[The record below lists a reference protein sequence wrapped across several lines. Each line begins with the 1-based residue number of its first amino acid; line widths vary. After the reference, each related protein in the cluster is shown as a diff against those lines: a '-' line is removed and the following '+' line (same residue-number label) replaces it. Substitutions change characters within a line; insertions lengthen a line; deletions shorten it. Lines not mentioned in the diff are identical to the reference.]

1 MAHFNDIND
10 TKGINRRKSA
20 INERK
25 NLLFKEIV
33 VLLVFAV
40 LISVSILF
48 LFPVASESLFLI
60 NGGENSNLS
69 VFFSGGNNLTYFER
83 SDIKTLISG
92 GNGSFSNIEKI
103 TAGKNYLEIF
113 PSSNILAAA
122 GNYLIIKLNAQNN
135 ESSDFPAGSV
145 NIKWKIE
152 GQSDYDPLNQ
162 ENMRIFID
170 GFTHNYM
177 AAVGENKNWKTG
189 GKIASVM
196 VGVPDV
202 EGVTIKVSEISL
214 NKRMIFPLDSFINK
228 FFKENFSVREINRYL
243 TPAYIGLLVILAMV
257 YLLKLVSR
265 RVMTG
270 KIMFSVSAIILFVFS
285 IYFFKNEILT
295 VKSYYDSYKKNI
307 SQQDLKNTYLGFYDF
322 EKFIGWAA
330 GKIPEN
336 ENIIVLVRGEQV
348 YIESELAYNLYP
360 RDIKFINISQSSQ
373 EKTADE
379 ISGIN
384 SEAASEGRNYKYLV
398 VLSGEDIKAGE
409 TLKLQYSYR
418 PDAGLIFA
426 IK

>member
-1 MAHFNDIND
+1 MVYFNNI
-10 TKGINRRKSA
+10 KGNKGVNSRKLAYSERKS
-20 INERK
+20 
-25 NLLFKEIV
+25 LLLREIV

-60 NGGENSNLS
+60 KKKKKSNLS
-69 VFFSGGNNLTYFER
+69 VFFSGGNNLTYFGR
-83 SDIKTLISG
+83 SDIKTIISSE
-92 GNGSFSNIEKI
+92 NGSFSNIEKI

-113 PSSNILAAA
+113 PSSNISTTA
-122 GNYLIIKLNAQNN
+122 GNYLKIRLNAKNN
-135 ESSDFPAGSV
+135 ESSDFPAGSI
-145 NIKWKIE
+145 NIKWKYE

-189 GKIASVM
+189 AKITSVI

-214 NKRMIFPLDSFINK
+214 NKRVIFPLDSFINK
-228 FFKENFSVREINRYL
+228 FFKENFSFREINRYL

-257 YLLKLVSR
+257 YLLKLVSK

-270 KIMFSVSAIILFVFS
+270 KIMFSVSVIILLVFS

-336 ENIIVLVRGEQV
+336 ENIMVLVRGEQV

-373 EKTADE
+373 EKTVDE

-384 SEAASEGRNYKYLV
+384 LEAASEGRNYKYLMA
-398 VLSGEDIKAGE
+398 LSWEDIKAGE
-409 TLKLQYSYR
+409 ILKLQYSYR